1 MSAVLELETEIWC
14 PRCRE
19 VVGKVMRRQVG
30 PDLWTHERTPKRLRP
45 FCTRC
50 ETVLVRK

>member
-1 MSAVLELETEIWC
+1 MSATMELESEIWC

-19 VVGKVMRRQVG
+19 VVGKVMRKQTSDDV
-30 PDLWTHERTPKRLRP
+30 WSNVRTPKGLRP
-45 FCTRC
+45 YCTRC